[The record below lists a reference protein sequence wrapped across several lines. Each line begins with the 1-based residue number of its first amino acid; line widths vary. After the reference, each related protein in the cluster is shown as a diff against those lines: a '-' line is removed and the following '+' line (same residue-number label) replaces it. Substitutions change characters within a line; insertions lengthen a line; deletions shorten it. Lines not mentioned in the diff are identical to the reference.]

1 MRIGKPNQQNRSKKL
16 LMEINIKIT
25 DLNEALR
32 IEKALDFFYQTE
44 CFWVKEWNEQMKK
57 ENDFYNRTSDVLN
70 ARNLLRE
77 EIKKQLP
84 LKEFIG

>member
-44 CFWVKEWNEQMKK
+44 CFWVKEWNEQIKK

>member
-1 MRIGKPNQQNRSKKL
+1 
-16 LMEINIKIT
+16 MEINIKIT

>member
-1 MRIGKPNQQNRSKKL
+1 
-16 LMEINIKIT
+16 MEINIKIT

-44 CFWVKEWNEQMKK
+44 CFWVKEWNEQIKK